1 MAGEDLLTYSGA
13 ASVAYK
19 DAVDAATRNA
29 KALFN
34 QYYGNVPDFDFG
46 SVFNKE
52 TGEVSKNALNQF
64 TSGLVS
70 SGKGVFADIGRGGAS
85 AEADVASE
93 FRARGFDGG
102 IGGGL
107 AAQRRGLVESMTA
120 KQTGAAK
127 SQFLAGIGE
136 AVSPVGASWQD
147 LQAAMIQD
155 QLTAGE
161 AGASGY
167 ASTSDVVPPA
177 SAPSWADASQY
188 NPKDFTKR
196 GQPGDKPGKPQNP
209 NQVSVHR
216 GPGGIVWLWRPSQQG
231 WFKK

>member
-19 DAVDAATRNA
+19 DAVDAATRSA

-34 QYYGNVPDFDFG
+34 EYYGSVPDFDFG
-46 SVFNKE
+46 SIFNKE
-52 TGEVSKNALNQF
+52 TGDVSEDALKQV

-70 SGKGVFADIGRGGAS
+70 SGKGVLADIGRSGAS
-85 AEADVASE
+85 AEADIGAE
-93 FRARGFDGG
+93 FRARGFAGG

-107 AAQRRGLVESMTA
+107 AAQRRGLAETMAASQA
-120 KQTGAAK
+120 GAAK
-127 SQFLAGIGE
+127 KQFLGGIGE
-136 AVSPVGASWQD
+136 AISPVGASWQD

-155 QLTAGE
+155 QLAAGE
-161 AGASGY
+161 AGATGFAATS
-167 ASTSDVVPPA
+167 ASPQDAV
-177 SAPSWADASQY
+177 APSWSDASQY
-188 NPKDFTKR
+188 NPQEFTKR

-216 GPGGIVWLWRPSQQG
+216 GPGGIVWLWRPSKQG